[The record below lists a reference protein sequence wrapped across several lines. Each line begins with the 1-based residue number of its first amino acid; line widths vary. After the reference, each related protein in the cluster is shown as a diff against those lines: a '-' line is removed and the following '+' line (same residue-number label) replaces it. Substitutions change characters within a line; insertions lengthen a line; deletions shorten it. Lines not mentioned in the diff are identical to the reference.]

1 MKTEVSPVVMPN
13 SNLKAPQIRKE
24 MPIQRKLV
32 IWVFLLAPAVLL
44 AASGDDFYERLY
56 VRGMADF
63 RTGDYQSAYTE
74 LHKAA
79 FGFLEQIEK
88 FETAEIY
95 AAIAANRLK
104 HEAETRDALL
114 RLVAAENIQP
124 HFRSIELP
132 EALREEVYRAAAALL
147 TKKEGAGLGV
157 PEQMQD
163 AAAKEKTPVEV
174 PTPGKRPNVAV
185 TAPIEAGDSSAPVLP
200 AETKPATP
208 TLAPS
213 PQPAPA
219 PQQQTVPAPEPSPT
233 PIDPAPPEKNHA
245 SQSDGATVPA
255 TASKDPQPK
264 AALQAIVPM
273 LPAAPQPK
281 QKTVDAR
288 FADAQQAL
296 DDGKPER
303 ARSIYS
309 ALLREQHLSYAACLR
324 LAEGLYRVRDF
335 AGAIRAFKRVGAID
349 AGEERY
355 HYYYAV
361 ALFETGH
368 FRDARRELDAALPF
382 IELTADVAEYRAKI
396 EKATQ

>member
-1 MKTEVSPVVMPN
+1 MS
-13 SNLKAPQIRKE
+13 
-24 MPIQRKLV
+24 IQRKLV
-32 IWVFLLAPAVLL
+32 VWVFLLAPARLL
-44 AASGDDFYERLY
+44 AASGEEFYERLY

-63 RTGDYQSAYTE
+63 RTGEYQSAYTE

-79 FGFLEQIEK
+79 FGFVEQIEK

-95 AAIAANRLK
+95 AAIAAHRLK

-114 RLVAAENIQP
+114 RIVAAENIQP

-132 EALREEVYRAAAALL
+132 EALREEIYRAAAVLL

-157 PEQMQD
+157 PEQMRD

-185 TAPIEAGDSSAPVLP
+185 TAPRDAGESNAPGTP
-200 AETKPATP
+200 TETQPATP
-208 TLAPS
+208 I
-213 PQPAPA
+213 PAPTPPSAAAQTEAA
-219 PQQQTVPAPEPSPT
+219 PAAPKTVSDSPPA
-233 PIDPAPPEKNHA
+233 APV
-245 SQSDGATVPA
+245 SQSDDATVTTTESNDA
-255 TASKDPQPK
+255 QPK
-264 AALQAIVPM
+264 AALQATVPM
-273 LPAAPQPK
+273 LPATPRPK
-281 QKTVDAR
+281 QKTIDAR

-296 DDGKPER
+296 EDGKPDR

-309 ALLREQHLSYAACLR
+309 ALLRERRLLHADGLR

-335 AGAIRAFKRVGAID
+335 AGAIRAFKRVGAIS

-361 ALFETGH
+361 ALFETAQ
-368 FRDARRELDAALPF
+368 FRDARRELDVALPF
-382 IELTADVAEYRAKI
+382 IEVTSDVAGYRAKI
-396 EKATQ
+396 EKATK